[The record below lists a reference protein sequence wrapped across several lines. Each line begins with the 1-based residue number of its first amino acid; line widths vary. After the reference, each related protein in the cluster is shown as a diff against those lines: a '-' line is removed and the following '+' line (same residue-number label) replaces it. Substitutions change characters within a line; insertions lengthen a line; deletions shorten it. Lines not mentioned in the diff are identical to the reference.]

1 MSKAKPGQPA
11 TDRQQA
17 TDLDWFVISIQ
28 KVRQW
33 ILIFVLLLATAAVSY
48 FVYTR
53 TRRTPEERARAEI
66 TNARTLLARAT
77 GAVTTSRP
85 GSQVAL
91 ARDYLG
97 KAEGSYASKS
107 FEESFRLAVES
118 QSYSRR
124 ALGGAGAEETGD
136 ASLIFVE
143 GDVSLQ
149 SAGRS
154 TFDPAKQRQALFEGD
169 FIKTGRTGSAEIMF
183 ADGTLYTIRPGSL
196 FEVSRPTSYE
206 ANGSQVKMVSGAISV
221 YTAGSTSTIATDA
234 ATAAVGRESRVNV
247 DVEAGERTEVT
258 TFRGRTTVSTGRET
272 VNLGDRESVAAEA
285 KSGTIS
291 AKVVLPDAPQPV
303 LPADNRIYDLTT
315 GDQVELKWSKV
326 PEAARYRIQISR
338 SRLFVPDA
346 TEVDL
351 DDRTE
356 TSARVKVSREGSYFW
371 RVAAINSQGVS
382 SDWGLMRRFK
392 MLTEPPRSGIGDMSP
407 PALAVSAPQQMG
419 NLFLIFGKTEPGAIV
434 TVNAEPAD
442 VENDGSFKKTITI
455 DQEGYAMLV
464 VKSVD
469 ASGNETVRR
478 VRVFVE
484 AL

>member
-1 MSKAKPGQPA
+1 MSKGKPE
-11 TDRQQA
+11 QQA

-28 KVRQW
+28 KIRQW
-33 ILIFVLLLATAAVSY
+33 ILILVLLLATAGISY
-48 FVYTR
+48 FVYSR
-53 TRRTPEERARAEI
+53 TRLTPEQRAQSEI
-66 TNARTLLARAT
+66 TNARTLLARAS
-77 GAVTTSRP
+77 TSGSATRP
-85 GSQVAL
+85 GSHIAQ

-97 KAEGSYASKS
+97 RAETAFGGKT
-107 FEESFRLAVES
+107 FEDAFRLAVES

-124 ALGGAGAEETGD
+124 ALGGAGGDETGD

-154 TFDPAKQRQALFEGD
+154 TFDPARQRQALFDGD

-183 ADGTLYTIRPGSL
+183 TDGTLYTIRPGSL
-196 FEVSRPTSYE
+196 FEVRRPTSSE
-206 ANGSQVKMVSGAISV
+206 SSGSQVKMVSGAISV
-221 YTAGSTSTIATDA
+221 YTAAGTSTIATDA
-234 ATAAVGRESRVNV
+234 ATASVGRESRVNV
-247 DVEAGERTEVT
+247 DVEVGERTEVT
-258 TFRGRTTVSTGRET
+258 TFRGRTTVSTGKET
-272 VNLGDRESVAAEA
+272 VQLSDRESVTAGA

-291 AKVVLPDAPQPV
+291 AKVVLPDSPQPL
-303 LPADNRIYDLTT
+303 LPADNRIYDLKT

-326 PEAARYRIQISR
+326 PEATRYRIQISR

-356 TSARVKVSREGSYFW
+356 SQARVKVSREGSYFW
-371 RVAAINSQGVS
+371 RVAAINRQGVS
-382 SDWGLMRRFK
+382 SDWGLVRRFK

-419 NLFLIFGKTEPGAIV
+419 NLFLIFGRTEPGAIV

-455 DQEGYAMLV
+455 DNEGYAMLV
-464 VKSVD
+464 IKSVD
-469 ASGNETVRR
+469 AAGNETVRR

-484 AL
+484 AF

>member
-1 MSKAKPGQPA
+1 MSKGKPE
-11 TDRQQA
+11 QQA

-28 KVRQW
+28 KIRQW
-33 ILIFVLLLATAAVSY
+33 ILILVLLLATAGISY
-48 FVYTR
+48 FVYSR
-53 TRRTPEERARAEI
+53 TRLTPEQRAQSEI
-66 TNARTLLARAT
+66 TNARTLLARAS
-77 GAVTTSRP
+77 TSGSATRP
-85 GSQVAL
+85 GSHIAQ

-97 KAEGSYASKS
+97 RAETAFGGKT
-107 FEESFRLAVES
+107 FEDAFRLAVES

-124 ALGGAGAEETGD
+124 ALGGAGGDETGD

-154 TFDPAKQRQALFEGD
+154 TFDPARQRQALFDGD

-183 ADGTLYTIRPGSL
+183 TDGTLYTIRPGSL
-196 FEVSRPTSYE
+196 FEVRRPTSSE
-206 ANGSQVKMVSGAISV
+206 SSGSQVKMVSGAISV
-221 YTAGSTSTIATDA
+221 YTAAGTSTIATDA
-234 ATAAVGRESRVNV
+234 ATASVGRESRVNV
-247 DVEAGERTEVT
+247 DVEVGERTEVT
-258 TFRGRTTVSTGRET
+258 TFRGQATVSTGKET
-272 VNLGDRESVAAEA
+272 VRLSDRESVTAGA

-291 AKVVLPDAPQPV
+291 AKVVLPDSPQPL
-303 LPADNRIYDLTT
+303 LPADNRIYDLKT

-326 PEAARYRIQISR
+326 PEATRYRIQISR

-356 TSARVKVSREGSYFW
+356 SQARVKVSREGSYFW
-371 RVAAINSQGVS
+371 RVAAINRQGVS
-382 SDWGLMRRFK
+382 SDWGLVRRFK

-407 PALAVSAPQQMG
+407 PALTVSTPQQMG
-419 NLFLIFGKTEPGAIV
+419 NLFLIFGRTEPGAIV

-455 DQEGYAMLV
+455 ENEGYAMLV
-464 VKSVD
+464 IKSVD
-469 ASGNETVRR
+469 AAGNETVRR

-484 AL
+484 AF

>member
-1 MSKAKPGQPA
+1 MSKGKSE
-11 TDRQQA
+11 QQA

-28 KVRQW
+28 KIRQW
-33 ILIFVLLLATAAVSY
+33 ILILVLLLATAGISY

-53 TRRTPEERARAEI
+53 TRLSPEQRAQTEI
-66 TNARTLLARAT
+66 SNARTLLARAS
-77 GAVTTSRP
+77 TSGSATRP
-85 GSQVAL
+85 GSHIAQ
-91 ARDYLG
+91 ARDYLARAETAFTG
-97 KAEGSYASKS
+97 KT
-107 FEESFRLAVES
+107 FEDAFRLAVES

-124 ALGGAGAEETGD
+124 ALGGAGGEETGD

-154 TFDPAKQRQALFEGD
+154 TFDPARQRQALFDGD

-183 ADGTLYTIRPGSL
+183 TDGTLYTIRPGSL
-196 FEVSRPTSYE
+196 FEVRRPASAE
-206 ANGSQVKMVSGAISV
+206 SSGSQVKMVSGAVSV
-221 YTAGSTSTIATDA
+221 YTAAGTSTIATDA
-234 ATAAVGRESRVNV
+234 ATASVGQESRVNV
-247 DVEAGERTEVT
+247 DVEIGERTEVT
-258 TFRGRTTVSTGRET
+258 TFRGQTTVSTGKET
-272 VNLGDRESVAAEA
+272 VRLSDRESVTAGA
-285 KSGTIS
+285 KTGTIS
-291 AKVVLPDAPQPV
+291 AKVVLPDSPQPL
-303 LPADNRIYDLTT
+303 LPADNRIYDLKT

-326 PEAARYRIQISR
+326 PDAARYRIQISR

-356 TSARVKVSREGSYFW
+356 PQARVKVSREGSYFW
-371 RVAAINSQGVS
+371 RVAAIDRQGVS
-382 SDWGLMRRFK
+382 SDWGLVRRFK

-407 PALAVSAPQQMG
+407 PTLAVSAPQQMG
-419 NLFLIFGKTEPGAIV
+419 NLFLIFGRTEPGAIV

-455 DQEGYAMLV
+455 DNEGYAMLV
-464 VKSVD
+464 IKSVD
-469 ASGNETVRR
+469 AAGNETVRR

>member
-1 MSKAKPGQPA
+1 MSKGKPE
-11 TDRQQA
+11 QQA

-28 KVRQW
+28 KIRQW
-33 ILIFVLLLATAAVSY
+33 ILILVLLLATAGISY
-48 FVYTR
+48 FVYSR
-53 TRRTPEERARAEI
+53 TRLTPEQRAQSEI
-66 TNARTLLARAT
+66 TNARTLLARAS
-77 GAVTTSRP
+77 TSGSATRP
-85 GSQVAL
+85 GSHIAQ
-91 ARDYLG
+91 ARDHLG
-97 KAEGSYASKS
+97 RAETAFSGKT
-107 FEESFRLAVES
+107 FEDAFRLAVES

-124 ALGGAGAEETGD
+124 ALGGAGGDETGD

-154 TFDPAKQRQALFEGD
+154 TFDPARQRQALFDGD

-183 ADGTLYTIRPGSL
+183 TDGTLYTIRPGSL
-196 FEVSRPTSYE
+196 FEVRRPTSSE
-206 ANGSQVKMVSGAISV
+206 SSGSQVKMVSGAISV
-221 YTAGSTSTIATDA
+221 YTAAGTSTIATDA
-234 ATAAVGRESRVNV
+234 ATASVGRESRVNV

-258 TFRGRTTVSTGRET
+258 TFRGQTTVSTGKET
-272 VNLGDRESVAAEA
+272 VQLSDRESVTAGA

-291 AKVVLPDAPQPV
+291 AKVVLPDSPQPL
-303 LPADNRIYDLTT
+303 LPADNRIYDLKT

-326 PEAARYRIQISR
+326 PEATRYRIQISR

-356 TSARVKVSREGSYFW
+356 SQARVKVSREGSYFW
-371 RVAAINSQGVS
+371 RVAAINRQGVS
-382 SDWGLMRRFK
+382 SDWGLVRRFK

-419 NLFLIFGKTEPGAIV
+419 NLFLIFGRTEPGAIV

-455 DQEGYAMLV
+455 DNEGYAMLV
-464 VKSVD
+464 IKSVD
-469 ASGNETVRR
+469 AAGNETVRR

-484 AL
+484 AF